1 MRPPENE
8 SERQQAPLMATVTQQ
23 IEKHYRFA
31 EAAELLGVTRQN
43 MYNLLR
49 GEEIVDF
56 ARPGK
61 KGTKLIS
68 QSTLDRLLARHRKIF
83 R

>member
-1 MRPPENE
+1 
-8 SERQQAPLMATVTQQ
+8 MATGTQQ

-31 EAAELLGVTRQN
+31 EAAKIIGVSRQN
-43 MYNLLR
+43 IYKLLR

-61 KGTKLIS
+61 KGTKLIPE
-68 QSTLDRLLARHRKIF
+68 STLKRLLDKHRKIF